1 MFPPRPSHC
10 VVYSLFMSQVA
21 HQAGTYPGFCSMK
34 RLGVFLLPL
43 DGMLVHCKVTPNINF
58 ADTHLYIHLGG
69 ERQCGSKA
77 SCPRTEQSPRPGLKP
92 GLLNLDTGVLT
103 MRPPHL
109 SVVFLPKPFSL
120 TEPYDKSLTY
130 TVSNNIK

>member
-1 MFPPRPSHC
+1 
-10 VVYSLFMSQVA
+10 
-21 HQAGTYPGFCSMK
+21 
-34 RLGVFLLPL
+34 
-43 DGMLVHCKVTPNINF
+43 MLVHCKVTPSINF

-69 ERQCGSKA
+69 ERQCESKA

-92 GLLNLDTGVLT
+92 GLLNLDTGALT

-109 SVVFLPKPFSL
+109 SVVFLLKPFSL

-130 TVSNNIK
+130 TVSNNVKWVNQITFGSLLSGHPYYAASNQSPKEGFFIVLTSIKRPALFK